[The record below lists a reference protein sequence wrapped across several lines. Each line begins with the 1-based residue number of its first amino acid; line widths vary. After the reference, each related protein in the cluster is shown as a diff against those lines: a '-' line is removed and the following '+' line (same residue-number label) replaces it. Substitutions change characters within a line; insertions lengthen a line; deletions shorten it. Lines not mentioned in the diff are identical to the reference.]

1 VLQRFREARFDKRPI
16 VVSHAAAAAVG
27 GNGSTGGDEL
37 CEMAFD
43 VFMLAYGSEVGAT
56 AL

>member
-1 VLQRFREARFDKRPI
+1 MQIQKRFHSVI
-16 VVSHAAAAAVG
+16 HSVVSHAAAAAVG